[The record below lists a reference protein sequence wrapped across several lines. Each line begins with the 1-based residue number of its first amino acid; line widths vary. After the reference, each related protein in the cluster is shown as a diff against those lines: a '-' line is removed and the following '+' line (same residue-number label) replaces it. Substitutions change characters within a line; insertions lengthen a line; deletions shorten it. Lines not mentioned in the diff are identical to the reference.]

1 MPQKCVSDCQQP
13 GLTLANDPVT
23 SEPFD
28 WTGSPIGTRQCAPHA
43 SAVEY
48 VDPEN
53 DTASGP
59 DLSHTTPSSCT
70 VYPHEATSA
79 SCGGDTSTAIPSPA
93 LSMMAVSVPCADTA
107 VATITKRASAIAM
120 VPRRLFFYCVNRIF
134 SNCVNLFPF
143 APNQRSFRAEEGPTR
158 STPFSLFSGH
168 VASLAQ
174 SSSVTSSDP
183 LGHASHFEIS
193 ECALRRVKVK
203 VKGCRREEDWSYT
216 SELAA
221 RDQLRSCN
229 RQFGVRVLLRSF
241 LILVKP
247 LDEIVHTD

>member
-1 MPQKCVSDCQQP
+1 MSGLRLSACASQIRRLDSGYTTERATASSSVGCGVWVIGGWISEYRMCECCQQP

-59 DLSHTTPSSCT
+59 DLSHTTPSTCT

-120 VPRRLFFYCVNRIF
+120 YQITT
-134 SNCVNLFPF
+134 
-143 APNQRSFRAEEGPTR
+143 NQT
-158 STPFSLFSGH
+158 
-168 VASLAQ
+168 
-174 SSSVTSSDP
+174 
-183 LGHASHFEIS
+183 
-193 ECALRRVKVK
+193 
-203 VKGCRREEDWSYT
+203 
-216 SELAA
+216 
-221 RDQLRSCN
+221 
-229 RQFGVRVLLRSF
+229 LL
-241 LILVKP
+241 
-247 LDEIVHTD
+247 